1 MKLDDVY
8 KKIDSLNETQTKELN
23 EIASMNISMSGDTAD
38 DVGKLMQMMKLAGL
52 NDAGPVGPEISS
64 PTDCG
69 KPVGGDMPVNPVPGD
84 VEKFRAH
91 QTDDPNIPGQ
101 DDVAGDQDLNA
112 GPIGALI
119 GAGLGAGAAKLG
131 GLGTGATI
139 GSGLAG
145 AYVGDKA
152 TDDESL
158 NASTQ
163 DDPRSELEKFRDII
177 DAGNSEETEDHG
189 SNSDSFLTKI
199 ATSNDS
205 HELIDQGMRGNHGP
219 EIEQAL
225 QDMYNNVSAEHGL
238 HPDDDHEAIYDR
250 MADDIESGYG
260 PKETDYANQPDEKY
274 GDTKLMTKDLAG
286 GLNGPKQSYPKVAGG
301 DNPMSIRAELTR
313 LENDIKGKLSAELKE
328 KLSGD
333 K

>member
-1 MKLDDVY
+1 MKLNDIY
-8 KKIDSLNETQTKELN
+8 KKIDSMNEQ
-23 EIASMNISMSGDTAD
+23 ASMNISMSGETAD
-38 DVGKLMQMMKLAGL
+38 DVGKLLRLMKDAGL
-52 NDAGPVGPEISS
+52 EKAEPVSPDLLSPGDMRGDIDKFKDIVDKGNEPEGPPSPCGMDAPE
-64 PTDCG
+64 
-69 KPVGGDMPVNPVPGD
+69 PVGGPDGGPDGD
-84 VEKFRAH
+84 IKGM
-91 QTDDPNIPGQ
+91 DI
-101 DDVAGDQDLNA
+101 
-112 GPIGALI
+112 I
-119 GAGLGAGAAKLG
+119 KLG
-131 GLGTGATI
+131 GI
-139 GSGLAG
+139 GD
-145 AYVGDKA
+145 GDKDSG
-152 TDDESL
+152 DDGE
-158 NASTQ
+158 A
-163 DDPRSELEKFRDII
+163 
-177 DAGNSEETEDHG
+177 TEDHG
-189 SNSDSFLTKI
+189 SDSFLTKI